1 MKKLELLQK
10 EKLGIGY
17 IKSYPILKQ
26 LPNIQNLEI
35 DILQLVLSFTDNN
48 QDFHMNYSKISL
60 ILSSTEGT
68 IKNTISKLKKKD
80 YIQTKHTSNYNG
92 KDGGSS
98 TSIKVNMDYIIKLL
112 TQDNSNEVKTKSD
125 TNIPQEEIKPLKSNK
140 NEMEKQVEMKVEEL
154 NKLLTERQ
162 NGDFNPTSVKNTI
175 VEKPDDVE
183 YETTIKNN
191 RGIEMKIDDD
201 LVEYYNTKVK
211 HKEGYVKKQLKSKS
225 EFIMNINL
233 RDKMNSEI
241 EIDINKK

>member
-1 MKKLELLQK
+1 MKKLELLQQ

-26 LPNIQNLEI
+26 LPITPIQIE
-35 DILQLVLSFTDNN
+35 ILQLVLSYQSNN
-48 QDFHMNYSKISL
+48 QDFHMGYDKIAQ
-60 ILSSTEGT
+60 ILSSTT
-68 IKNTISKLKKKD
+68 NSITKNISILNKNN
-80 YIQTKHTSNYNG
+80 YIQTNHTSNYNG

-112 TQDNSNEVKTKSD
+112 TQVNSNELSQQSN
-125 TNIPQEEIKPLKSNK
+125 TNIPQEEIKPLKSN
-140 NEMEKQVEMKVEEL
+140 NNDIEKQVEMKAEEL
-154 NKLLTERQ
+154 DKILTERQ

-175 VEKPDDVE
+175 VEKQDDLE

-191 RGIEMKIDDD
+191 QGIEMKIDDD

-211 HKEGYVKKQLKSKS
+211 HKQGYVKKQLKSKS
-225 EFIMNINL
+225 EFIMNMNL